1 MERLVVESI
10 VILKLRSLHLSYCFQ
25 TTMTKWLES
34 LPNFLNIASSED
46 IFSGKPPFISSMS
59 SKYFGTKYK
68 EPCFSFLFEMKRIR
82 WDARFPGIDI
92 FIFTRVGVI
101 HEKEAAAAISKEK
114 AAALKDERERV
125 CVYVRERERERELPH
140 PMSPRRLFGSTKAP
154 DRQAF
159 FLRYC

>member
-1 MERLVVESI
+1 
-10 VILKLRSLHLSYCFQ
+10 
-25 TTMTKWLES
+25 
-34 LPNFLNIASSED
+34 
-46 IFSGKPPFISSMS
+46 MS
-59 SKYFGTKYK
+59 SKYFGTKNK

-114 AAALKDERERV
+114 AAALKDERERECV
-125 CVYVRERERERELPH
+125 CVREKERERELPH